1 MKKRQDKPRM
11 EMQEREPA
19 EPGTIGVIFDYFRNR
34 GLDRLPDGVI
44 VNANKWKSNKLKRR

>member
-34 GLDRLPDGVI
+34 GLDQLPDGVI
-44 VNANKWKSNKLKRR
+44 VSANKWKSNKLKRR